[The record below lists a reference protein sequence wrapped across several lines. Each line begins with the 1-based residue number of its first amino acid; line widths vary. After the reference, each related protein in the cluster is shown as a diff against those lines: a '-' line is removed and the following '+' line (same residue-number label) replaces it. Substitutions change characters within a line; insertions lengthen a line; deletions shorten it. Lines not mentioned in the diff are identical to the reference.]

1 MIRLPRRAALWLR
14 LVVGLGGAVL
24 TVGCSDNMASSLGLE
39 PPVPNA
45 FMVTTQAPLA
55 IPPNLNSLPA
65 PEPGAP
71 RPQDVA
77 PSVRAEET
85 LVPEVALSGTAGS
98 ESPGQRALVAAA
110 GPPPPAD
117 LQQLLAQQAKKDQPG
132 QGVMAWLLFWQT
144 TPPPGIVVDPA
155 REERRLQED
164 AALGRPP
171 TYGQTPII
179 QPKSHGLF

>member
-1 MIRLPRRAALWLR
+1 
-14 LVVGLGGAVL
+14 
-24 TVGCSDNMASSLGLE
+24 
-39 PPVPNA
+39 
-45 FMVTTQAPLA
+45 
-55 IPPNLNSLPA
+55 
-65 PEPGAP
+65 
-71 RPQDVA
+71 
-77 PSVRAEET
+77 
-85 LVPEVALSGTAGS
+85 
-98 ESPGQRALVAAA
+98 
-110 GPPPPAD
+110 
-117 LQQLLAQQAKKDQPG
+117 LAQQAKKDQPG